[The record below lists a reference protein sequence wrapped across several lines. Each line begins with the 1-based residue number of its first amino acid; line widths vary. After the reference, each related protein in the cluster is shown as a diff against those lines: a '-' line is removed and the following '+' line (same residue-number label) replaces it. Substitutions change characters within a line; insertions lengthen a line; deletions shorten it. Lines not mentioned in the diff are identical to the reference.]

1 MPVSDKLSA
10 VGALSGPGVE
20 KGHVFYKQNQQTYGT
35 AYIISY
41 RCDGFSKSRLIF
53 VLYTAMQT

>member
-20 KGHVFYKQNQQTYGT
+20 KSHVFYKQIQQICGT
-35 AYIISY
+35 ADIYY
-41 RCDGFSKSRLIF
+41 RCDGFCKSRLIF
-53 VLYTAMQT
+53 VVYTAMQT